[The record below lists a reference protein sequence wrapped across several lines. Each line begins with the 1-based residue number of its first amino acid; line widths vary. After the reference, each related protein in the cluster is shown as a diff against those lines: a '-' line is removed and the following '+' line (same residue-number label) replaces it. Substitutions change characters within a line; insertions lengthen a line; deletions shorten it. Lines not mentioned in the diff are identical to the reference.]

1 MDAFHLIRGSI
12 ESTKREM
19 VSLPASLP
27 SDILLQ
33 SIWLIDARKIS
44 LRHDRT
50 SAASKKRDLSQ
61 IPDSTHFAFRVASLF
76 LLPWIM
82 QMEKEEKEEK
92 EETEE
97 REREPEKNSRRERRR
112 VLRLTQ

>member
-12 ESTKREM
+12 ESAKREM
-19 VSLPASLP
+19 VSLPTSLSPSLSP

-44 LRHDRT
+44 LWHDRT
-50 SAASKKRDLSQ
+50 DAASKKRDLSQ

-76 LLPWIM
+76 LLPRIM
-82 QMEKEEKEEK
+82 QMEKEEE
-92 EETEE
+92 EET
-97 REREPEKNSRRERRR
+97 
-112 VLRLTQ
+112 